1 MIMVKLII
9 IDDEALARQR
19 LEKLLSSRDD
29 VTIVQQCSN
38 GRSAIEAINMLRPD
52 LIFLDINMKDMT
64 GFDVL
69 RGIPQAHWP
78 ITIFATAHDEYA
90 IQAFDVFAFDY
101 LLKPFKEERFYAS
114 LDKAV
119 AAVGQKKQQEHIE
132 QLKSLVDYLQK
143 EQQKQKPGPLTLKH
157 GSKISLVQPHDIRYV
172 AASGYYIEVYIGDNK
187 KILLRESM
195 TNMLEL
201 LSAPQF
207 FRVHRSTIINMD
219 FLAEVQYTGSG
230 DVVVKM
236 KDARTFRV
244 SKSYKEDLFKHL

>member
-1 MIMVKLII
+1 MVKLII

>member
-1 MIMVKLII
+1 MVRLII

-19 LEKLLSSRDD
+19 LEKLLSSRND
-29 VTIVQQCSN
+29 VAIVQTCSN
-38 GRSAIEAINMLRPD
+38 GRSAIEAINMHRPD

-69 RGIPQAHWP
+69 RAIPQAHWP

-90 IQAFDVFAFDY
+90 IQAFEVFAFDY

-119 AAVGQKKQQEHIE
+119 AAVEQKKQQEHID
-132 QLKSLVDYLQK
+132 QLKSLVDYLQQ
-143 EQQKQKPGPLTLKH
+143 EQQKQKPSPLTLKH

-207 FRVHRSTIINMD
+207 FRVHRSSIINMD

-244 SKSYKEDLFKHL
+244 SKSYKEDLFKRL

>member
-1 MIMVKLII
+1 MVKLII

-29 VTIVQQCSN
+29 VNVVQTCSN
-38 GRSAIEAINMLRPD
+38 GHAGIEAINKHRPD
-52 LIFLDINMKDMT
+52 LIFLDIHLKGMT

-69 RGIPQAHWP
+69 RAIPRAHWP

-90 IQAFDVFAFDY
+90 IQAFEVFAFDY

-119 AAVGQKKQQEHIE
+119 AAVEQKKQQEHID
-132 QLKSLVDYLQK
+132 QLKSLVDYLQQ
-143 EQQKQKPGPLTLKH
+143 EQQKQKPTPLTLKH
-157 GSKISLVQPHDIRYV
+157 GSKISLVQPQDIRYV

-207 FRVHRSTIINMD
+207 FRVHRSTIINLD

-244 SKSYKEDLFKHL
+244 SKSYKEDLFKRL

>member
-1 MIMVKLII
+1 MVKLII

-29 VTIVQQCSN
+29 VKIVHTCSN
-38 GRSAIEAINMLRPD
+38 GRSAIEAINQYRPD
-52 LIFLDINMKDMT
+52 LIFLDIHLKGMT

-69 RGIPQAHWP
+69 RAIPQAHWP

-90 IQAFDVFAFDY
+90 IQAFEVFAFDY

-119 AAVGQKKQQEHIE
+119 AAVEQKKQQEHID
-132 QLKSLVDYLQK
+132 QLKSLVDYLQQ
-143 EQQKQKPGPLTLKH
+143 EQQKQKPSPLTLKH

-172 AASGYYIEVYIGDNK
+172 AASGYYIEVYIADNK

-244 SKSYKEDLFKHL
+244 SKSYKDDLFKRL